1 MAQKEKFKID
11 KVYRLWD
18 STYHGTRVYKSGDY
32 AKWLP
37 EVVGTEGE
45 LRRIGS
51 ILVANIPDE
60 ASTDAVGVEVQPV
73 KFIDAD
79 VTKYRK
85 LLSFFR
91 RKHRVD

>member
-1 MAQKEKFKID
+1 MAQNLKPD
-11 KVYRLWD
+11 QVYRLWE
-18 STYHGTRVYKSGDY
+18 STRDIIEFSR
-32 AKWLP
+32 WLP

-60 ASTDAVGVEVQPV
+60 ASTDVEEVEVQPV

-85 LLSFFR
+85 LLSSFR
-91 RKHRVD
+91 RKHGRKS